1 MNGGVESDVHTLEIR
16 LKRGPSGLGFN
27 IVGGTDQQYVSD
39 DTGIYVSKI
48 RDNGAAALDGR
59 LQEGDKILAINGQ
72 KLENLSHSDAVQL
85 FHCAGEDVVLSVLQ
99 QPSNQTNGPLR
110 PRGSLEPGVS
120 FFGVIMCSAM
130 LAFVAFLYMRHRH
143 RRGIL

>member
-1 MNGGVESDVHTLEIR
+1 MHTSLFPSAWGDVSELELKMTCLCVWQKMRETNLEIPDSHTLAAGLQQHI
-16 LKRGPSGLGFN
+16 GLGFN

-59 LQEGDKILAINGQ
+59 LQEGDKILA
-72 KLENLSHSDAVQL
+72 
-85 FHCAGEDVVLSVLQ
+85 
-99 QPSNQTNGPLR
+99 PSNQTNGPLR